1 MPGLFVVHVVS
12 TASLESEVS
21 LQHLFF
27 PLQTSHPETPWFWHI
42 QCSQG
47 LHWSLALE
55 VIQERISNR
64 KKRKKKPP
72 TPNRLAREYTLNKAG
87 ILPHRLE
94 RKYLTGKPRV

>member
-1 MPGLFVVHVVS
+1 
-12 TASLESEVS
+12 
-21 LQHLFF
+21 
-27 PLQTSHPETPWFWHI
+27 
-42 QCSQG
+42 
-47 LHWSLALE
+47 LE